1 MKKSG
6 LADSPLFKRPV
17 ENSLGEVGKIATNS
31 EGNPN
36 ANSERHTITP
46 VNFHPVTPS
55 HQDTSVKSPQ
65 HTPSSIRKR
74 AKKKHGFLIYRDQL
88 RALKEIQLA
97 VWRRDE
103 IEPDIGQLVRE
114 ALDEFVEKMRKKLE
128 IEK

>member
-6 LADSPLFKRPV
+6 LADSPLFKRPTETSPVDV
-17 ENSLGEVGKIATNS
+17 EKITNMNEGSL
-31 EGNPN
+31 N
-36 ANSERHTITP
+36 ANSERHTSTP
-46 VNFHPVTPS
+46 VNFHTVTPS
-55 HQDTSVKSPQ
+55 HQDTSVKSPH
-65 HTPSSIRKR
+65 HTLSPIRKR